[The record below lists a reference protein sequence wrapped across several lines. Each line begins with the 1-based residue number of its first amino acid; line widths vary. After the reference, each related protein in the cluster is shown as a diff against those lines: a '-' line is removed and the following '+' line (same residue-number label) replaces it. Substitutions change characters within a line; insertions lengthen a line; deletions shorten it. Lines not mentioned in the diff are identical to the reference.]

1 MQTFFLQREIIGKR
15 KRLSPQLDEL
25 QIKIQKVWRLLLTL
39 AHFVR
44 FYPRVTRLMQ
54 QRRMRKI
61 EQIPPRADIS
71 ATVKNDGDPSVNR
84 VSNVSVILESGDL
97 QSPWNCSAS

>member
-44 FYPRVTRLMQ
+44 FYP
-54 QRRMRKI
+54 
-61 EQIPPRADIS
+61 PPSPPLCYTAD
-71 ATVKNDGDPSVNR
+71 ATAEDEEN
-84 VSNVSVILESGDL
+84 
-97 QSPWNCSAS
+97 